1 MEDVLEIYQRPYD
14 ARFPQVCMDEGSKYV
29 LAPTRDSLP
38 MEQGKVEREDYQYER
53 KGMYNIFVACE
64 PLAGKRILQVRDQ
77 RTKKDWAHF
86 MREVLDEHYPDAEK
100 VILVMDNLNTHTVS
114 SFYEAFAAPEAR
126 RLASRLEIHPTPTHG
141 SWLNMAEIELS
152 ILGRQCLSDRMSGKQ
167 ELQERIAAWQEQRN
181 QAQHT
186 INWRFTTQDARIKLK
201 RLYPSFEDL

>member
-14 ARFPQVCMDEGSKYV
+14 ARFPQICMDEGSKQV
-29 LAPTRDSLP
+29 LAPLRQSLP
-38 MEQGKVEREDYQYER
+38 MKPGKVEREDDQYER

-86 MREVLDEHYPDAEK
+86 MREVLEEHYPQAEK

-114 SFYEAFAAPEAR
+114 SFYEAFPAAQAR

-152 ILGRQCLSDRMSGKQ
+152 VLGRQCLSDRMSGKQ

-201 RLYPSFEDL
+201 RLYPSFEE